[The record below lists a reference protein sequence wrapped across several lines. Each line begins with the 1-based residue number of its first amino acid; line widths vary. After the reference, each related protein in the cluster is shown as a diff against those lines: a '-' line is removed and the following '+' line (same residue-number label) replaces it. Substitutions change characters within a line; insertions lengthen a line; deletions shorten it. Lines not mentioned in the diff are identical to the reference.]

1 MEDPRDTTSIDR
13 LFTPS
18 SVAVIGASRQE
29 GKTGHEILITLIRGG
44 FEGRI
49 FPVNPKADAIESLPC
64 YKDLAAIG
72 ETPDLAVIVVPKDR
86 VKSVVEQCARV
97 GTKAAIIIT
106 AGFKESGEEGERLE
120 REILRTAQRAGMRIV
135 GPNCLG
141 IMVPGRKLNASFGG
155 DLPEPGSIGYFS
167 QSGSLLA
174 SIVDMARAEGIGFS
188 KCVSIGNK
196 ADVGELDLLR
206 YFGRDDETR
215 VIAGYLETITDGDAF
230 VREAERISRDK
241 PILLMKAGETGAGR
255 EAASSHTGRLAGTQQ
270 AYEVVFE
277 RSGIIRCESILR
289 QFDYARALA
298 DQPLPAGRN
307 VAVIANAGGPGI
319 MAADALEGEGL
330 TLAPLTDETRHALA
344 EQVPGA
350 ANLANPIDVLGDAL
364 AETYEA
370 ALRLALQD
378 PNVHAVLA
386 IHSPHAMTEC
396 DATAEAVVRVA
407 REKREKPVVACFLGA
422 GRVQQ
427 AVRILHEGHI
437 PQYESPESAVGAL
450 RVMAKYHRWKNR
462 PKRVVKLFPVNRRK
476 VEQIIDRTLRR
487 EQTEIPETD
496 ASDILEAYGFVTPR
510 GQVATGAEQAANIA
524 DQIGYPVVLKIWSPD
539 ILHKTHVEGVK
550 AGLSSRQEVM
560 DAFDLMMYRIPKKRP
575 EADILGCLVQET
587 VSGGTEVYLGVQRD
601 PRFGPLMMFGMGG
614 IMVETLKD
622 VAFHLAPLTAE
633 EAREMLAS
641 TRTYQLLRGG
651 EEGERPPVDLDAL
664 AEGLQRL
671 SQLVTEFPRIQE
683 MDINPYVVGPEGTKP
698 IAVDARIKVAQA

>member
-1 MEDPRDTTSIDR
+1 MQDPRDTTSIDR

-18 SVAVIGASRQE
+18 SVAVIGASRQA

-49 FPVNPKADAIESLPC
+49 FPVNPKADEIEGLTC
-64 YKDLAAIG
+64 YKDPAAIG
-72 ETPDLAVIVVPKDR
+72 ETPDLTIIVVPKDR

-155 DLPEPGSIGYFS
+155 DLPEPGAIGYFS

-188 KCVSIGNK
+188 KCISMGNK

-298 DQPLPAGRN
+298 DQPLPTGRN

-330 TLAPLTDETRHALA
+330 TLAPLTDETRNALA

-364 AETYEA
+364 AETYE
-370 ALRLALQD
+370 
-378 PNVHAVLA
+378 
-386 IHSPHAMTEC
+386 
-396 DATAEAVVRVA
+396 
-407 REKREKPVVACFLGA
+407 
-422 GRVQQ
+422 
-427 AVRILHEGHI
+427 
-437 PQYESPESAVGAL
+437 
-450 RVMAKYHRWKNR
+450 
-462 PKRVVKLFPVNRRK
+462 
-476 VEQIIDRTLRR
+476 
-487 EQTEIPETD
+487 
-496 ASDILEAYGFVTPR
+496 
-510 GQVATGAEQAANIA
+510 
-524 DQIGYPVVLKIWSPD
+524 
-539 ILHKTHVEGVK
+539 
-550 AGLSSRQEVM
+550 
-560 DAFDLMMYRIPKKRP
+560 
-575 EADILGCLVQET
+575 
-587 VSGGTEVYLGVQRD
+587 
-601 PRFGPLMMFGMGG
+601 
-614 IMVETLKD
+614 
-622 VAFHLAPLTAE
+622 
-633 EAREMLAS
+633 
-641 TRTYQLLRGG
+641 
-651 EEGERPPVDLDAL
+651 
-664 AEGLQRL
+664 
-671 SQLVTEFPRIQE
+671 
-683 MDINPYVVGPEGTKP
+683 
-698 IAVDARIKVAQA
+698 

>member
-1 MEDPRDTTSIDR
+1 MEDPRDTTRIDR

-18 SVAVIGASRQE
+18 SVAVVGASRQE
-29 GKTGHEILITLIRGG
+29 GKTGHEILISLIRGG
-44 FEGRI
+44 FEGDI
-49 FPVNPKADAIESLPC
+49 YPVNPKADEIEGLTCYHDLSAIEP
-64 YKDLAAIG
+64 A
-72 ETPDLAVIVVPKDR
+72 PDLVVVVVPKGH
-86 VKSVVEQCARV
+86 VKPVIEQASRR

-106 AGFKESGEEGERLE
+106 SGFKESGEEGERLE
-120 REILRTAQRAGMRIV
+120 REIVRTARRAGMRLV

-155 DLPEPGSIGYFS
+155 ELPAAGAIGYFS

-188 KCVSIGNK
+188 KCISIGNK
-196 ADVGELDLLR
+196 ADINELDILR

-215 VIAGYLETITDGDAF
+215 VIAGYLETIADGDAF
-230 VREAERISRDK
+230 VREAERISREK
-241 PILLMKAGETGAGR
+241 PVLLMKAGETGAGR

-277 RSGIIRCESILR
+277 RSGIVRCESILA
-289 QFDYARALA
+289 QFDYARALV
-298 DQPLPAGRN
+298 DQPLPEGRS

-330 TLAPLTDETRHALA
+330 TLATLSEATQTALA

-350 ANLANPIDVLGDAL
+350 ANVANPIDVLGDAL
-364 AETYEA
+364 AGTYEA
-370 ALRLALQD
+370 ALRLALAD
-378 PNVHAVLA
+378 ENVHAVLA
-386 IHSPHAMTEC
+386 ILSPHAMTEC
-396 DATAEAVVRVA
+396 DATAEAVVRAA
-407 REKREKPVVACFLGA
+407 RENGEKPVVACFLGA

-427 AVRILHEGHI
+427 AVHILQEGGI
-437 PQYESPESAVGAL
+437 PQYPSPESAVRAL
-450 RVMAKYHRWKNR
+450 RVMAKYRRWKNR

-476 VEQIIDRTLRR
+476 VEQIVGRALRR
-487 EQTEIPETD
+487 GQTEIPETD

-510 GQVATGAEQAANIA
+510 GQVATSADQAANLA

-539 ILHKTHVEGVK
+539 ILHKTEVDGVK
-550 AGLSSRQEVM
+550 AGLAGRQEVM

-587 VSGGTEVYLGVQRD
+587 VSGGTEVYLGMQRD

-622 VAFHLAPLTAE
+622 VAFHLAPLTAQ

-641 TRTYQLLRGG
+641 TRTYQLLGGG
-651 EEGERPPVDLDAL
+651 EEGERPRVDLDAL

-671 SQLVTEFPRIQE
+671 SQLVTEFPQIQE

-698 IAVDARIKVAQA
+698 VAVDARITVAEA

>member
-155 DLPEPGSIGYFS
+155 DLPEPGRIGYFS

-386 IHSPHAMTEC
+386 ILSPHAMTEC

>member
-1 MEDPRDTTSIDR
+1 MEDPRDTASIDR
-13 LFTPS
+13 LFNPS
-18 SVAVIGASRQE
+18 SVAVIGASRRQ

-49 FPVNPKADAIESLPC
+49 FPVNPKADEIEGLTC

-141 IMVPGRKLNASFGG
+141 IMVPRRNLNASFGG
-155 DLPEPGSIGYFS
+155 DLPEPGAIGYFS

-188 KCVSIGNK
+188 KCISMGNK

-241 PILLMKAGETGAGR
+241 PILLMKAGETGAGH

-270 AYEVVFE
+270 AYEVIFE

-298 DQPLPAGRN
+298 DQPLPAGKN

-319 MAADALEGEGL
+319 MAADALEGDGL
-330 TLAPLTDETRHALA
+330 ALAPLTDETRHALA

-364 AETYEA
+364 ADTYEA

-386 IHSPHAMTEC
+386 ILSPHAMTEC
-396 DATAEAVVRVA
+396 DATAEAVVRAA

-427 AVRILHEGHI
+427 AVRILHEGNI
-437 PQYESPESAVGAL
+437 PQYASPESAVGAL
-450 RVMAKYHRWKNR
+450 RVMAKYQRWKNR

-510 GQVATGAEQAANIA
+510 GQVATGAEQAANFA

-539 ILHKTHVEGVK
+539 ILHKTHVDGVK

-641 TRTYQLLRGG
+641 TRTYQLLRRVD
-651 EEGERPPVDLDAL
+651 EGERPHVDLDAL

-683 MDINPYVVGPEGTKP
+683 MDISPYVVGPEGTQP
-698 IAVDARIKVAQA
+698 IAVDARIRVAEA